1 MLIAFRKHIEEQFPL
16 LVNKKILVA
25 ISGGV
30 DSVVLTHLFHK
41 MGYKIS
47 LAHCNFKLRGD
58 ESDLDEEHVYNYG
71 KNLNCKVYSTTFNT
85 SLYAKQ
91 SKESIQLAARN
102 LRYTWFHELIK
113 ENDLDYIATAHHAND
128 NLETFLFNLTRGAG
142 LEGLT
147 GIPKQTK
154 TIIRPLLPFTK
165 EAIVDYA
172 KQNNLAWREDKSNL
186 DIKYTRNAI
195 RSKVIPILKEINPSL
210 LNSFANTIQ
219 YLEESK
225 QIIDDKVDEIK
236 HEIIEEQE
244 DVLKIDIEKMLKLST
259 PKAYLYQLLKSYNF
273 TEWEN
278 VYDLLFAQSGKEI
291 ISRTH
296 VLLKDRSFLLLY
308 KKQKKTK
315 NNNEYLVKK
324 GVGEINTPIHLK
336 IEDTIKKQG
345 DSKNC
350 ALVNKNLVTFPM
362 ILRRWKEG
370 DFFYPAGM
378 SGKKKI
384 SKFFK
389 DQKLSKL
396 EKQNVW
402 LLCNNDNA
410 IIWVIG
416 MRQDR
421 RFLTNL
427 NSEEN
432 IIKLSVVHK

>member
-16 LVNKKILVA
+16 LENKKVLVA

-30 DSVVLTHLFHK
+30 DSVVLAHLFHK

-47 LAHCNFKLRGD
+47 LAHCNFKLRGN
-58 ESDLDEEHVYNYG
+58 ESDLDEEYVFNYG
-71 KNLNCKVYSTTFNT
+71 KSLNCKVYSTTFNT

-102 LRYTWFHELIK
+102 LRYTWFHKLIK
-113 ENDLDYIATAHHAND
+113 ENNLDCIATAHHVND
-128 NLETFLFNLTRGAG
+128 NLETFLLNLTRGAG

-165 EAIVDYA
+165 EAIIDYA
-172 KQNNLAWREDKSNL
+172 KQNNLEWREDKSNL
-186 DIKYTRNAI
+186 DVKYTRNSI

-225 QIIDDKVDEIK
+225 QIVDEKVDEIK
-236 HEIIEEQE
+236 HEIIEEHK
-244 DVLKIDIEKMLKLST
+244 DVLKINIEKMLKLSA

-278 VYDLLFAQSGKEI
+278 VYDLLSAQSGKEI

-296 VLLKDRSFLLLY
+296 VLLKDRRFLLLF
-308 KKQKKTK
+308 KHQKKLK
-315 NNNEYLVKK
+315 NNNEYLIEK
-324 GVGEINTPIHLK
+324 GVVEINTPIHLK